1 MLETKEQKM
10 TLLGAGIL
18 VLVLSVITLTSRPE
32 FVYKERAQN
41 ASNQQTLDAQKYLA
55 YLSSLKIDPAA
66 SKQLFEQILSTQD
79 IQKAVEEEL
88 EVSRPVRQPAL
99 RTEMLAP
106 AIASSKQSVTDYLAK
121 ITGSV
126 LNYDAQVAGLN
137 KNFFSETPSDSGK
150 VANSTEKVLNEIYKL
165 PAPTDATELRDSVIN
180 LFDSYQNLLAAATEY
195 ESGTLKDPWPAVY
208 GEYVNLNAQSAAI
221 QKEVEKISGKYQIA
235 SVQIVP
241 VYAFAK
247 DQWSIVPTAHAFLGI
262 GDVSITLGDIPRII
276 KEAVEEGLV
285 NSFSQF
291 MGSML
296 NKLIAKIEANYKIAN
311 FLYYTDALVAG
322 QYTDDYL
329 QKYVNDQLDRQII
342 KRFIPQFAC
351 GENPEDLKPVF
362 QAKAKAYLGFDIAS
376 LSPSD
381 PQFYEKLNRVGD
393 PLSFSAG
400 WEQYYEGIAEQ
411 AKTEAEKAAEREL
424 VSPGVKS
431 PRDTTNAAIAISVNN
446 IVSASRASLN
456 ALLNLGQNS
465 SKNFIS
471 GFVSQ
476 LTQNLA
482 NKFVFQGASAEGGV
496 LGVLKE
502 QKVCLSAAQLAPVLP
517 IELTTYEAPPAAPT
531 QEELLQQE
539 CAKYPRGC
547 TVMPTPDT
555 NN

>member
-10 TLLGAGIL
+10 TLLGAGVL
-18 VLVLSVITLTSRPE
+18 VLVLSIITLTSHPD
-32 FVYKERAQN
+32 FVYRKEALKPP
-41 ASNQQTLDAQKYLA
+41 SQQAIDAQKYLA
-55 YLSSLKIDPAA
+55 YLNSLKIDPKA
-66 SKQLFEQILSTQD
+66 SKQLFEQILSAEEV
-79 IQKAVEEEL
+79 QKAVETEL
-88 EVSRPVRQPAL
+88 KIGQKVRQSQVVN
-99 RTEMLAP
+99 ENLAP
-106 AIASSKQSVTDYLAK
+106 TFSPTKQTVTDYLAK
-121 ITGSV
+121 VTGSV
-126 LNYDAQVAGLN
+126 LNFDSQVADLN
-137 KNFFSETPSDSGK
+137 KNFFAETPSDSEKIAASTGK
-150 VANSTEKVLNEIYKL
+150 VLDEIYKL
-165 PAPTDATELRDSVIN
+165 PTPADAVELRGAVIN
-180 LFDSYQNLLAAATEY
+180 LFDSYQHLLSAAASFD
-195 ESGTLKDPWPAVY
+195 SGNLTDPWPEVY
-208 GEYVNLNAQSAAI
+208 GEYLNLNEQSAAI
-221 QKEVEKISGKYQIA
+221 QKEVNRLGEKYQIA
-235 SVQIVP
+235 GIEIKP
-241 VYAFAK
+241 VYAFQQK
-247 DQWSIVPTAHAFLGI
+247 KWGVIPTAHAFLGI
-262 GDVSITLGDIPRII
+262 GDVTITLGDIPRII

-296 NKLIAKIEANYKIAN
+296 NKLISKIEANYKVAN

-342 KRFIPQFAC
+342 KRFIPQLSC

-376 LSPSD
+376 LSPDD
-381 PQFYEKLNRVGD
+381 PDFYEKLNRVGD

-431 PRDTTNAAIAISVNN
+431 PRDTASTAIAISVNN
-446 IVSASRASLN
+446 IVSTTRAGMN

-482 NKFVFQGASAEGGV
+482 NKFVFQGASAGSGV
-496 LGVLKE
+496 IGVLKE
-502 QKVCLSAAQLAPVLP
+502 QNVCLSAAQLSPVLP
-517 IELTTYEAPPAAPT
+517 LDLTTYEAPPAAPT
-531 QEELLQQE
+531 QEELLQKE

-547 TVMPTPDT
+547 TVLPSDT